1 MNDLTFNI
9 LKLVLSVVAAL
20 VGVYLVPYIKNRHAD
35 ERYAKLVAMVEVA
48 VHAAEQTI
56 GSGEGKLKKEE
67 VMKFVLKWMSENGIK
82 ISEEQLDQII
92 EACVFNMNLE
102 IK

>member
-9 LKLVLSVVAAL
+9 LKLVVSVVCAL
-20 VGVYLVPYIKNRHAD
+20 IAVYLVPYLKNKLQD
-35 ERYAKLVAMVEVA
+35 EKYAQLLYMVEVA
-48 VHAAEQTI
+48 VRAAEQTI

-67 VMKFVLKWMSENGIK
+67 VMSFVLRWMADNGIK
-82 ISEEQLDQII
+82 ITEEQLSQLI
-92 EACVFNMNLE
+92 ESTVFNMNLE